1 MILEFMG
8 NKYYKIAEYE
18 AEVNDYKLSLIHCD
32 WCGERIFDDD
42 KYYVID
48 SQNICKDCIDEC
60 AR

>member
-1 MILEFMG
+1 MG